1 MIRDHLRHLVT
12 QAIQSAQAG
21 GDLPAFDIPSFTVEH
36 PKQAGMGDYAVSVA
50 MQLAR
55 AARLAPPQIA
65 QKIAGHLQ
73 LGDMASAEVVGG
85 YINFRLTPEYLSR
98 QVDEIVQAG
107 DAWGNVTLGA
117 GQSVQVEHGSAN
129 PTGPLTVAAGRNVVI
144 GDTLAN
150 ALAAAGYRVQRE
162 WYVND
167 AGNQIRHFGAS
178 VHARYM
184 QLLGHDEPFPED
196 GYRGD
201 YIIDIARQILAREG
215 DRYASLPRDEARRA
229 LGQLGIDAMMDS
241 VRASLARVRVAYD
254 NFFSERSLYDSG
266 LFERVLP
273 ILRDKGL
280 LVEHDGALWFSEDGS
295 PIVDA
300 GAPVADLND
309 AAKSQLQNQKSKVV
323 QAVVI
328 RSPQVIA
335 DPAERPTYFASDI
348 AYVWNKLVERGFD
361 RAIYVWGED
370 HQGDVPRLI
379 AATKALGLDPQRIT
393 LLIYRFITLM
403 RGGQEVRM
411 GKRAGNIVTLDDVV
425 DEVGADATRYV
436 LLSRSIDTKIVF
448 DLDAVKQQSEDN
460 PVFYPQYAHARIC
473 SIFRK
478 AAEMGSGASTGS
490 ADATGVE
497 EQRFDTLTEQS
508 GQAEMYTHP
517 SELNL
522 IRKLLE
528 WPEVVELVATTLQ
541 PHHFTT
547 YAQSLAA
554 TFNAFYRDCRII
566 GETPAVYAARMKLAR
581 ASQIT
586 LARTLTLMGMSAP
599 ERM

>member
-1 MIRDHLRHLVT
+1 MIRDHLKQLVT
-12 QAIQSAQAG
+12 QAIQAAQAS
-21 GDLPAFDIPSFTVEH
+21 GDLPGFDMPAFTIEH
-36 PKQAGMGDYAVSVA
+36 PKQAGMGDYAASVA

-55 AARLAPPQIA
+55 AARMAPPQIA
-65 QKIAGHLQ
+65 RKIADYLQ
-73 LGDMASAEVVGG
+73 LGDIASAEVVGG
-85 YINFRLTPEYLSR
+85 YINFRLTPQYLSR
-98 QVDEIVQAG
+98 QVDAILAAG
-107 DAWGNVTLGA
+107 NAWGNIDIGA
-117 GQSVQVEHGSAN
+117 GQSIQVEHGSAN

-150 ALAAAGYRVQRE
+150 ALAASGYRVHRE

-178 VHARYM
+178 VYARYM
-184 QLLGHDEPFPED
+184 QQLGHNEPFPED

-201 YIIDIARQILAREG
+201 YIIDIARQIIAREG
-215 DRYASLPRDEARRA
+215 DRYAGLPRDEARRA
-229 LGQLGIDAMMDS
+229 LGRLGIDAMMDS
-241 VRASLARVRVAYD
+241 VRASLARIGVHYD
-254 NFFSERSLYDSG
+254 NFFSERSLYESG

-273 ILRDKGL
+273 ILRQKGL
-280 LVEHDGALWFSEDGS
+280 LIEHDDALWFSEDGS
-295 PIVDA
+295 PIADA
-300 GAPVADLND
+300 GTPIADLDD
-309 AAKSQLQNQKSKVV
+309 AAKSKLQKSKIV

-328 RSPQVIA
+328 RSPKVIA

-379 AATKALGLDPQRIT
+379 AATKALGLDPQRIS

-411 GKRAGNIVTLDDVV
+411 GKRAGNIITLDDVV
-425 DEVGADATRYV
+425 DEVGPDATRYV

-478 AAEMGSGASTGS
+478 AAEVMGEAAGQQASAS
-490 ADATGVE
+490 
-497 EQRFDTLTEQS
+497 EQESTSHEY
-508 GQAEMYTHP
+508 AHP
-517 SELNL
+517 GELNL

-528 WPEVVELVATTLQ
+528 LPEVVELVATSLQ
-541 PHHFTT
+541 PHHLTT

-566 GETPAVYAARMKLAR
+566 GETPAVYAARIKLAR

-586 LARTLTLMGMSAP
+586 LARVLGLMGMSAP

>member
-1 MIRDHLRHLVT
+1 MIRDLLRRLIV
-12 QAIQSAQAG
+12 QAIEKAQRR
-21 GDLPAFDIPSFTVEH
+21 GDLPTFEIPSITVEH
-36 PKQAGMGDYAVSVA
+36 PKQASMGDYATSAA

-55 AARLAPPQIA
+55 AVRLPPPQIA
-65 QKIAGHLQ
+65 QTIAAHLE
-73 LGDMASAEVVGG
+73 LGDMATAEVVSG
-85 YINFRLTPEYLSR
+85 YINFRLTAAFLSR
-98 QVDEIVQAG
+98 QVDAIIAASEHWG
-107 DAWGNVTLGA
+107 DIDLGQ

-150 ALAAAGYRVQRE
+150 VLEAAGYQVHRE

-178 VHARYM
+178 VYARYM
-184 QLLGHDEPFPED
+184 QLLGHDTPFPED

-201 YIIDIARQILAREG
+201 YVIDIAKQIIAREG
-215 DRYASLPRDEARRA
+215 DRYAGLPRDEARRA

-241 VRASLARVRVAYD
+241 VRASLARIGVRYD
-254 NFFSERSLYDSG
+254 NFFSERSLYESG

-273 ILRDKGL
+273 ILREKGL
-280 LVEHDGALWFSEDGS
+280 LIEHDGALWFSEDGS
-295 PIVDA
+295 PIADA
-300 GAPVADLND
+300 GTPIADLD
-309 AAKSQLQNQKSKVV
+309 DSAKSKLQNQKSKVV

-328 RSPQVIA
+328 RSPKVIA

-379 AATKALGLDPQRIT
+379 AATKALGLDPSRIT

-448 DLDAVKQQSEDN
+448 DLDVVKQQSEDN

-478 AAEMGSGASTGS
+478 AAEQEES
-490 ADATGVE
+490 ARAG
-497 EQRFDTLTEQS
+497 EQTYE
-508 GQAEMYTHP
+508 HP

-528 WPEVVELVATTLQ
+528 LPEVIELVAATLQ
-541 PHHFTT
+541 PHHLTV
-547 YAQSLAA
+547 YVQSLAT

-566 GETPAVYAARMKLAR
+566 GEAPAVYARRMKLAR
-581 ASQIT
+581 ASQIG
-586 LARTLTLMGMSAP
+586 LARVLRLMGMSAP